1 MAHERKC
8 IVDQTTYEYCNHC
21 GSFNPYET
29 WRFLFCCENCRK
41 IYDVISKFISGTYT
55 AKEARKELEE
65 CDMSGY
71 DHFHSTMKADLD
83 KIIAIAGFPVKVS
96 SDLDN
101 VSDEDLGITEP
112 VTKIEPR
119 SVRKQRKTKKIDE

>member
-1 MAHERKC
+1 
-8 IVDQTTYEYCNHC
+8 
-21 GSFNPYET
+21 
-29 WRFLFCCENCRK
+29 
-41 IYDVISKFISGTYT
+41 
-55 AKEARKELEE
+55 
-65 CDMSGY
+65 MSGY

-83 KIIAIAGFPVKVS
+83 KIIAIAGFPVKES

-101 VSDEDLGITEP
+101 VSGEDSGITEP